1 MSVSVP
7 GAAAPAGAWA
17 ASAGRGVGRDDMG
30 TTSMGDDGLNIKG
43 LIGDY
48 NKFVYLTL
56 FPIG

>member
-1 MSVSVP
+1 
-7 GAAAPAGAWA
+7 
-17 ASAGRGVGRDDMG
+17 MG

-43 LIGDY
+43 LIDDY

>member
-1 MSVSVP
+1 
-7 GAAAPAGAWA
+7 
-17 ASAGRGVGRDDMG
+17 MG